1 MFPHLGRLPPYL
13 VEQGVVC
20 HPMFLP
26 LVGWGQ
32 GLQIGEFVLHAGGL
46 DEDVLRI
53 SLAGFDLSLVEDV
66 FIGDLAGFIVI
77 FY

>member
-1 MFPHLGRLPPYL
+1 
-13 VEQGVVC
+13 
-20 HPMFLP
+20 MFLP

-32 GLQIGEFVLHAGGL
+32 GLQVGEFVLHAGGL

-53 SLAGFDLSLVEDV
+53 SLACFDFSLVEDV
-66 FIGDLAGFIVI
+66 LIGNLAGLIVI